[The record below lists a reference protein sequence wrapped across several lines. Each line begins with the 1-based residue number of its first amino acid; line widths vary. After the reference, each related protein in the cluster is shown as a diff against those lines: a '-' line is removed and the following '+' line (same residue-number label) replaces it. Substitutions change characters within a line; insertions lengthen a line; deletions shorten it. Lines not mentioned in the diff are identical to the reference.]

1 MVLPVCGGWGGTD
14 VNACPFQ
21 KKVHIWQKNAERCLF
36 DPKGRGVKSYMGNVK
51 IAGPL
56 FIKGLPL

>member
-1 MVLPVCGGWGGTD
+1 MLALFKKGTHL
-14 VNACPFQ
+14 A
-21 KKVHIWQKNAERCLF
+21 KNAERCLF
-36 DPKGRGVKSYMGNVK
+36 DPEGRGVKSYMGNAQ